1 MEKENVEE
9 IVKQR
14 ISKNEK
20 LFTREE
26 LKIIEN
32 NFNIVTKIYLLGIVD
47 IIWQL
52 FWQLFE

>member
-1 MEKENVEE
+1 MKDVVE
-9 IVKQR
+9 IVKER
-14 ISKNEK
+14 IEENEK

-47 IIWQL
+47 II
-52 FWQLFE
+52 

>member
-20 LFTREE
+20 LFTIEE

-32 NFNIVTKIYLLGIVD
+32 NFNMVTKIYLLGIVD
-47 IIWQL
+47 II
-52 FWQLFE
+52 

>member
-47 IIWQL
+47 II
-52 FWQLFE
+52 